1 MTPVFSCI
9 FIRSWPMPVV
19 VGLAALGILVVFR
32 GVVSELVLV
41 VLVASVSEM
50 DQFLAT
56 AARLDIHG
64 ILFVFGFRHK
74 RFVEWFGFCHIY
86 KPGQFS

>member
-1 MTPVFSCI
+1 
-9 FIRSWPMPVV
+9 MPVV

-32 GVVSELVLV
+32 GVVPELVLV

-74 RFVEWFGFCHIY
+74 RFVEWFGYCHIY
-86 KPGQFS
+86 KPSQFS

>member
-1 MTPVFSCI
+1 MKEKVNCQMVSPQHLMTLVFSCI
-9 FIRSWPMPVV
+9 PVRRWSMPVV

-32 GVVSELVLV
+32 GVVPELVLV

-56 AARLDIHG
+56 AARLDIH
-64 ILFVFGFRHK
+64 
-74 RFVEWFGFCHIY
+74 
-86 KPGQFS
+86 

>member
-9 FIRSWPMPVV
+9 PVRRWPMPVV

-32 GVVSELVLV
+32 GVVPELVLV

-56 AARLDIHG
+56 AARLDIH
-64 ILFVFGFRHK
+64 
-74 RFVEWFGFCHIY
+74 
-86 KPGQFS
+86 

>member
-9 FIRSWPMPVV
+9 SIRSWPMPVV
-19 VGLAALGILVVFR
+19 VGLAALCILVIFR